1 MCSKVSYELYLKENQ
16 FERVSHFCSLD
27 YHLEKALKIDEISG
41 GVILPAKESKN
52 GTQGGIVS
60 KKGDE
65 WHFYEHSSLHR
76 HFGGKYDFNPDEAII
91 RDEAVVYIGLWN
103 PVWGHCLTDNIK
115 HLWFLSEN
123 RYAHLKKLK
132 WVYIATSD
140 FDSSN
145 FLSLLSK
152 IIGTTDLSNIVRCD
166 CLTQYKTIYLPDDCL
181 EYSER
186 EYFYTTNYQ
195 RLIES
200 VLASDNYHDPD
211 SPKNIYFSRTK
222 LPVGW
227 HRDTGE
233 KKIEKLFKRLGY
245 TIYYPERMTLDE
257 QLKVL
262 YNCESFATTEGSISH
277 NALFLKNGA
286 HLVCLRKSAYINN
299 YQFSI
304 NQMKML
310 RVTLIDANL
319 TLPSDEPWFKPFFM
333 YVSPQLRAWAKIRHS
348 FFPAFQYLVYLYRFE
363 PKFAHFRRAAKRRL
377 LRLLHPNP
385 SREQQL

>member
-1 MCSKVSYELYLKENQ
+1 
-16 FERVSHFCSLD
+16 
-27 YHLEKALKIDEISG
+27 
-41 GVILPAKESKN
+41 
-52 GTQGGIVS
+52 
-60 KKGDE
+60 
-65 WHFYEHSSLHR
+65 
-76 HFGGKYDFNPDEAII
+76 
-91 RDEAVVYIGLWN
+91 
-103 PVWGHCLTDNIK
+103 
-115 HLWFLSEN
+115 
-123 RYAHLKKLK
+123 
-132 WVYIATSD
+132 
-140 FDSSN
+140 
-145 FLSLLSK
+145 
-152 IIGTTDLSNIVRCD
+152 
-166 CLTQYKTIYLPDDCL
+166 
-181 EYSER
+181 
-186 EYFYTTNYQ
+186 
-195 RLIES
+195 
-200 VLASDNYHDPD
+200 
-211 SPKNIYFSRTK
+211 
-222 LPVGW
+222 
-227 HRDTGE
+227 
-233 KKIEKLFKRLGY
+233 
-245 TIYYPERMTLDE
+245 MTLDE